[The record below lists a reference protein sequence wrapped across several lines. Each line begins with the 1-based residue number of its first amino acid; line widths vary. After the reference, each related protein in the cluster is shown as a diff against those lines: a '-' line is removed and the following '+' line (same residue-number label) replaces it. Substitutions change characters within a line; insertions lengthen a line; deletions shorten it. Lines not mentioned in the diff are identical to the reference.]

1 MSSSSGKIAC
11 LSVPHCCKSHVTAH
25 IYLLCMVHY
34 LCMPCIDDKS
44 VNIFMNL
51 FHPDRMAV
59 VLMVTQI
66 SHDI

>member
-1 MSSSSGKIAC
+1 M
-11 LSVPHCCKSHVTAH
+11 PHCCKSQVMAH

-34 LCMPCIDDKS
+34 LCMPCKDDMS

-51 FHPDRMAV
+51 FHPDRRVV